1 MDTTMELDELK
12 QAWQTLDKRL
22 QQQNSLQFDAFRE
35 RKAGIIKA
43 SLRPLF
49 WGQLVQ
55 MLFGIATVVVGVWLW
70 KNFSTISAVLVA
82 GIIVHLYGVAT
93 IIASGAVLGGISKI
107 DRSLP
112 VLALQQRLATLRR
125 AYIVGGAV
133 VGLPWWLLWMVPPVV
148 VMSLHAQQ
156 TGATVFS
163 PTLLGW
169 SAVGVAGLLG
179 TLWFHRWSRKPGREA
194 LAKRLDDG
202 AAGGSL
208 RRAQAELDALKA
220 YEIE

>member
-1 MDTTMELDELK
+1 MELVVLK

-22 QQQNSLQFDAFRE
+22 QQQNALQFDAFRE

-55 MLFGIATVVVGVWLW
+55 MLFGIATVLAGVWLW
-70 KNFSTISAVLVA
+70 KNFSSITTVLVS
-82 GIIVHLYGVAT
+82 GIVVHLYGVAT

-112 VLALQQRLATLRR
+112 VLELQQRLATLRR
-125 AYIVGGAV
+125 TYIIGGAV
-133 VGLPWWLLWMVPPVV
+133 VGLPWWLLWMVPPLVV
-148 VMSLHAQQ
+148 VSLQAQQ

-169 SAVGVAGLLG
+169 CAVGVAGLVG
-179 TLWFHRWSRKPGREA
+179 TLWFHRWSHKPGREA

-220 YEIE
+220 YGIE

>member
-12 QAWQTLDKRL
+12 QAWHTLDKRL
-22 QQQNSLQFDAFRE
+22 QQQNALQFDAFRE
-35 RKAGIIKA
+35 RKASSIKA

-55 MLFGIATVVVGVWLW
+55 MLFGIATVVAGVWLW
-70 KNFSTISAVLVA
+70 KNFSAITTVLVA
-82 GIIVHLYGVAT
+82 GIIVHLYGIAT
-93 IIASGAVLGGISKI
+93 IIASGAVLGGLSKI

-112 VLALQQRLATLRR
+112 VLELQQRLATLRR
-125 AYIVGGAV
+125 AYIVSGAV

-156 TGATVFS
+156 TGVAAFS
-163 PTLLGW
+163 PSFLGW

-208 RRAQAELDALKA
+208 RKAQAEMDALKA
-220 YEIE
+220 YENE

>member
-1 MDTTMELDELK
+1 MELDELK
-12 QAWQTLDKRL
+12 QAWQTLDRRL
-22 QQQNSLQFDAFRE
+22 QQQNALQFDALRE

-55 MLFGIATVVVGVWLW
+55 MLFGIATVLAGVWLW
-70 KNFSTISAVLVA
+70 KNFSSITTVLVS
-82 GIIVHLYGVAT
+82 GIVVHLYGVAT

-112 VLALQQRLATLRR
+112 VLELQQRLATLRR
-125 AYIVGGAV
+125 TYIIGGAV
-133 VGLPWWLLWMVPPVV
+133 VGLPWWLLWMVPPLVV
-148 VMSLHAQQ
+148 VSLQAQQ

-169 SAVGVAGLLG
+169 CAVGVAGLVG
-179 TLWFHRWSRKPGREA
+179 TLWFHRWSHKPGREA

-220 YEIE
+220 YGIE